1 MPNSQRS
8 TTKTRK
14 SRREVSIETGC
25 CATSC
30 FLCAPGTGCDGG
42 GRCGAISCCHYQERG
57 AIEKIGHQH
66 ACDAEQETVLRR
78 YRRQMSRKVDKI
90 KLIPFQAGVF

>member
-1 MPNSQRS
+1 MWRNILLPLS
-8 TTKTRK
+8 
-14 SRREVSIETGC
+14 G
-25 CATSC
+25 
-30 FLCAPGTGCDGG
+30 
-42 GRCGAISCCHYQERG
+42 RG

-66 ACDAEQETVLRR
+66 ACDAEQETVLRL